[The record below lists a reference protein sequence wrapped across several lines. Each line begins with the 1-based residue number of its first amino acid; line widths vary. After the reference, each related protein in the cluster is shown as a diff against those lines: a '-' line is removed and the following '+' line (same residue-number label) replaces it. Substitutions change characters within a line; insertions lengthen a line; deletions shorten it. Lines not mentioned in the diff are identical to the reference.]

1 MDAGFFL
8 EAITLIE
15 SLATDRLE
23 SRLSFLTG
31 TNRGFENLGPLIK
44 DMRKHETDPALRA
57 LVDQDLDAWR
67 QMRNASLHEM
77 PKLAA
82 GDSSTWEDRV
92 QFLVIVAIEGLDVL
106 RQLSNQIRALKK
118 AGK

>member
-1 MDAGFFL
+1 MDAGFFM

-23 SRLSFLTG
+23 SRLSFLTK

-82 GDSSTWEDRV
+82 GDTSTWEDRV
-92 QFLVIVAIEGLDVL
+92 QFLVIVAIEGLDIL
-106 RQLSNQIRALKK
+106 RQPSNRIRALKK
-118 AGK
+118 ASK